1 MCGRTEE
8 GLLFSELRKEKH
20 PSLGPFPQDSSLLQ
34 KDPYAVIINWILIRF
49 DFYCGPM
56 YCAVTYD
63 WLAYISSINIS
74 LLIYCRNRVGLLN
87 LFLIF
92 MGREV
97 TLLERERTWDE
108 NPLLCM
114 LPCTQDGREI
124 LVGLTD
130 WQAVSVII
138 FHSVIKPGGNAR
150 VVKLEWHFALSHWVQ
165 QLSCI

>member
-1 MCGRTEE
+1 MCSRMEE

-20 PSLGPFPQDSSLLQ
+20 PSLSPFPQDSSLLP
-34 KDPYAVIINWILIRF
+34 KGPFAVTRNLILIGF

-56 YCAVTYD
+56 YCAVTHD

-74 LLIYCRNRVGLLN
+74 LLICCRIRVGLLN

-97 TLLERERTWDE
+97 TFLERERRWDE

-114 LPCTQDGREI
+114 LPCRQDGREI
-124 LVGLTD
+124 LVGSTD
-130 WQAVSVII
+130 WWAVSVII
-138 FHSVIKPGGNAR
+138 FHSVMKPGDNAR
-150 VVKLEWHFALSHWVQ
+150 VAKLEWHFALSHWVQ